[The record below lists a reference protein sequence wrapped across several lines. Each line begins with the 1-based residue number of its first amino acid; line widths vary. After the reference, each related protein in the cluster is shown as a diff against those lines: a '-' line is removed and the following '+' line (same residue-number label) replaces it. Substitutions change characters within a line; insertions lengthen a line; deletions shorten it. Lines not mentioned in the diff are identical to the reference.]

1 MQVDIR
7 RHKGR
12 YTQENLP
19 EVRLNGNVLINA
31 MKIRFDYF
39 TDRAETTQ
47 EGKMKN
53 ISTLPDMVAAERQQ
67 KKLDVK

>member
-1 MQVDIR
+1 MAI
-7 RHKGR
+7 

-31 MKIRFDYF
+31 MKTRFDYF

-47 EGKMKN
+47 EGKKKN
-53 ISTLPDMVAAERQQ
+53 ISTLPDMVAAER
-67 KKLDVK
+67 